1 MTRPNIL
8 SCRAT
13 PTNRMI
19 EMNYRRMKGEMRA
32 KVMKGT
38 WRGAELLQSN
48 GKRLELLYAANF
60 QQLLQHL
67 IPVLVK
73 VPLGYGTHMT
83 YEAVE

>member
-1 MTRPNIL
+1 
-8 SCRAT
+8 
-13 PTNRMI
+13 
-19 EMNYRRMKGEMRA
+19 
-32 KVMKGT
+32 MKGT